1 MNVEHK
7 VQFTYPAPVRAR
19 PLLYQLSHDFDI
31 VTNIQE
37 ARVTPDEAW
46 LVLLISGEERQVNQ
60 GLEWIAAQGVQVER
74 LS

>member
-7 VQFTYPAPVRAR
+7 VQFTYPAPVRSR
-19 PLLYQLSHDFDI
+19 PLLYALSHDFDV

-37 ARVTPDEAW
+37 ARVTPEEAW
-46 LVLLISGEERQVNQ
+46 LILLVSGEEAQVNQ

-74 LS
+74 LT